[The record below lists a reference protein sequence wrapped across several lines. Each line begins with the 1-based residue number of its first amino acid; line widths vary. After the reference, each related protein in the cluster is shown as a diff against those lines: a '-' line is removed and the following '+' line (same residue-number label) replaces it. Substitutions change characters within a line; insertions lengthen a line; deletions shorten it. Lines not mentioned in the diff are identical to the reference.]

1 MEPRYSVKLSLLV
14 EEFGLKKVYTPP
26 DFDNVRIVTP
36 DLNRPG
42 MQLVGFFSHFDNE
55 RIQLMGTVEIMYL
68 KTLPSSERRKIFAE
82 LMKRHI
88 PALIIC
94 HSMQVYPECLE
105 MAEKYQV
112 SLLTTELDTSV
123 FEAELITTL
132 NVYLG
137 PRITRH
143 GTMLEVYGEGIL
155 ITGESGVGKSE
166 TAIELVKRGHRL
178 IADDAV
184 EIKKIS
190 YKTLFAESPPLIQH
204 YIELRGIGVVDVMR
218 LFGMGAIKSRQ
229 ELDLIINIET
239 WQDGMM
245 YDRLGLENQYTTL
258 LGVQVPIMK
267 IPVKPGRNLAVIIEV
282 AAMNNRH
289 KRMGYNAAQEFAKQ
303 LDDHFEQM
311 MLESQMESADDYEE
325 YEDLTVEDED

>member
-282 AAMNNRH
+282 AAMNNRQK
-289 KRMGYNAAQEFAKQ
+289 KRGYNSAQEFTERINR
-303 LDDHFEQM
+303 HFA
-311 MLESQMESADDYEE
+311 ESMKEGGN
-325 YEDLTVEDED
+325 V

>member
-26 DFDNVRIVTP
+26 DFENVRIVTP

-94 HSMQVYPECLE
+94 HSMQIYPECLE

-112 SLLTTELDTSV
+112 SLLSTELDTSV

-132 NVYLG
+132 NIYLG

-190 YKTLFAESPPLIQH
+190 YNTLFAESPPLIQH

-245 YDRLGLENQYTTL
+245 YDRLGLDNQYTTL

-282 AAMNNRH
+282 AAMNNRQ
-289 KRMGYNAAQEFAKQ
+289 KKLGYNSAQEFTERINR
-303 LDDHFEQM
+303 HFA
-311 MLESQMESADDYEE
+311 ESMKESGND
-325 YEDLTVEDED
+325 

>member
-1 MEPRYSVKLSLLV
+1 MPADPRYSVKLSTLAETL
-14 EEFGLKKVYTPP
+14 GLQKVYTPP
-26 DFDNVRIVTP
+26 DYDSVRIVTP

-42 MQLVGFFSHFDNE
+42 MQLVGFFSHFDHE
-55 RIQLMGTVEIMYL
+55 RIQLMGTVETMYL
-68 KTLPSSERRKIFAE
+68 KTLPSTERRKIFAE
-82 LMKRHI
+82 LMKRGI

-94 HSMQVYPECLE
+94 HSMEVYPECLE
-105 MAEKYQV
+105 MAQKYGV
-112 SLLTTELDTSV
+112 TILTTELDTSV

-132 NVYLG
+132 NIHLG

-184 EIKKIS
+184 EIMKVS
-190 YKTLFAESPPLIQH
+190 YRTLFAQSPPLIQH

-239 WQDGMM
+239 WQEGMM
-245 YDRLGLENQYTTL
+245 YDRLGLENQFTTL
-258 LGVQVPIMK
+258 LGVRVPIMK

-282 AAMNNRH
+282 AAMNNRQ
-289 KRMGYNAAQEFAKQ
+289 KKLGYNSAREFTERINR
-303 LDDHFEQM
+303 HFE
-311 MLESQMESADDYEE
+311 ESMRDGGNG
-325 YEDLTVEDED
+325 

>member
-1 MEPRYSVKLSLLV
+1 MEPRYSVKLSQLV
-14 EEFGLKKVYTPP
+14 EEFGLTKVYTPP
-26 DFDNVRIVTP
+26 DFENVRIVTP

-94 HSMQVYPECLE
+94 HSMQIYPECLE

-112 SLLTTELDTSV
+112 SLLSTELDTSV
-123 FEAELITTL
+123 FEAELITSL
-132 NVYLG
+132 NIYLG

-282 AAMNNRH
+282 AAMNNRQ
-289 KRMGYNAAQEFAKQ
+289 KKLGYNSAQEFTERINK
-303 LDDHFEQM
+303 HFA
-311 MLESQMESADDYEE
+311 ESMKENGNG
-325 YEDLTVEDED
+325 

>member
-1 MEPRYSVKLSLLV
+1 MKRLLCILAAALSLSAVSAFAQKATVSGYVTDAATGETLIGAGVV
-14 EEFGLKKVYTPP
+14 EDVSGAVTNSYGFYTLTLTKGRHTLLCSYVGYS
-26 DFDNVRIVTP
+26 DQEITL
-36 DLNRPG
+36 DL
-42 MQLVGFFSHFDNE
+42 QKD
-55 RIQLMGTVEIMYL
+55 
-68 KTLPSSERRKIFAE
+68 
-82 LMKRHI
+82 
-88 PALIIC
+88 
-94 HSMQVYPECLE
+94 
-105 MAEKYQV
+105 
-112 SLLTTELDTSV
+112 
-123 FEAELITTL
+123 TTL
-132 NVYLG
+132 NIHLG

-184 EIKKIS
+184 EIMKVS
-190 YKTLFAESPPLIQH
+190 YRTLFAQSPPLIQH

-282 AAMNNRH
+282 AAMNNRQ
-289 KRMGYNAAQEFAKQ
+289 KKLGYNSAREFTERINR
-303 LDDHFEQM
+303 HFE
-311 MLESQMESADDYEE
+311 ESMRDGGNG
-325 YEDLTVEDED
+325 

>member
-26 DFDNVRIVTP
+26 NFESVRIVTP

-68 KTLPSSERRKIFAE
+68 KTLPSTERRKIFAE
-82 LMKRHI
+82 LMKRGI

-94 HSMQVYPECLE
+94 HSMQIYPECLE

-112 SLLTTELDTSV
+112 SLLSTDLDTSV

-245 YDRLGLENQYTTL
+245 YDRLGLETQYTTL

-282 AAMNNRH
+282 AAMNNRQ
-289 KRMGYNAAQEFAKQ
+289 KKLGFNSAQEFTERINR
-303 LDDHFEQM
+303 HFA
-311 MLESQMESADDYEE
+311 ESMRENGNG
-325 YEDLTVEDED
+325 

>member
-282 AAMNNRH
+282 AAMNNRQ
-289 KRMGYNAAQEFAKQ
+289 KKLGFNSAQEFTERINR
-303 LDDHFEQM
+303 HFA
-311 MLESQMESADDYEE
+311 ESLKEGGN
-325 YEDLTVEDED
+325 V

>member
-1 MEPRYSVKLSLLV
+1 MEPRYSVKLSQLV

-26 DFDNVRIVTP
+26 DFESVRIVTP

-94 HSMQVYPECLE
+94 HSMQIYPECLE

-112 SLLTTELDTSV
+112 SLLATDLDTSV
-123 FEAELITTL
+123 FEAELITSL
-132 NVYLG
+132 NIYLG

-155 ITGESGVGKSE
+155 LTGESGVGKSE

-190 YKTLFAESPPLIQH
+190 YRTLFAESPPLIQH

-282 AAMNNRH
+282 AAMNNRQ
-289 KRMGYNAAQEFAKQ
+289 KKLGFNTAQEFTERINR
-303 LDDHFEQM
+303 HFA
-311 MLESQMESADDYEE
+311 ESMKENGN
-325 YEDLTVEDED
+325 V

>member
-1 MEPRYSVKLSLLV
+1 MAIGPRYSVKLSTLV
-14 EEFGLKKVYTPP
+14 DEFNLQKVYTPP
-26 DFDNVRIVTP
+26 HYESVRIVTP

-42 MQLVGFFSHFDNE
+42 MQLVGFFSHFDHE

-82 LMKRHI
+82 LMKRGI

-94 HSMQVYPECLE
+94 HQMEVYPECLE
-105 MAEKYQV
+105 MAEKYEV
-112 SLLTTELDTSV
+112 TLLATELDTSV
-123 FEAELITTL
+123 FEAELITNL
-132 NVYLG
+132 NIHLG

-184 EIKKIS
+184 EIKKVS
-190 YKTLFAESPPLIQH
+190 YRTLFAESPPLIRH

-218 LFGMGAIKSRQ
+218 LFGMGAIKTRQ

-239 WQDGMM
+239 WQEGMM

-282 AAMNNRH
+282 AAMNNRQ
-289 KRMGYNAAQEFAKQ
+289 KKLGFNSAQEFTERINRHFAESMRENG
-303 LDDHFEQM
+303 DD
-311 MLESQMESADDYEE
+311 
-325 YEDLTVEDED
+325 

>member
-1 MEPRYSVKLSLLV
+1 MSSRYSVKLSTLV
-14 EEFGLKKVYTPP
+14 DIFDLTKVYTPP
-26 DFDNVRIVTP
+26 QYEEVQIVTP

-55 RIQLMGTVEIMYL
+55 RLQLMGTVEIMYL
-68 KTLPSSERRKIFAE
+68 KTLPSTERRKIFAE
-82 LMKRHI
+82 LMKRGI

-94 HSMQVYPECLE
+94 HSMDIYPECLE

-112 SLLTTELDTSV
+112 TLLSTPLDTSV

-137 PRITRH
+137 PSITRH
-143 GTMLEVYGEGIL
+143 GTMVEVYGEGIL

-190 YKTLFAESPPLIQH
+190 YNTLFAQSPPLIQH
-204 YIELRGIGVVDVMR
+204 IIELRGIGVVDVMR

-229 ELDLIINIET
+229 ELDLIINIEA

-245 YDRLGLENQYTTL
+245 YDRLGLENQYSSL
-258 LGVQVPIMK
+258 LGVQIPTLK

-282 AAMNNRH
+282 AAMNNRQ
-289 KRMGYNAAQEFAKQ
+289 KKMGYNTAQEFTERINR
-303 LDDHFEQM
+303 HFA
-311 MLESQMESADDYEE
+311 ESMKGSGN
-325 YEDLTVEDED
+325 V

>member
-1 MEPRYSVKLSLLV
+1 MEPRYSVKLSVLV
-14 EEFGLKKVYTPP
+14 GIFDLKKEYTPP
-26 DFDNVRIVTP
+26 DYEEVKIVTP

-42 MQLVGFFSHFDNE
+42 LQLVGFFSHFDHE

-68 KTLPSSERRKIFAE
+68 KPLPSQEKRKIFAE
-82 LMKRHI
+82 LMKRGI
-88 PALIIC
+88 PALILC
-94 HSMQVYPECLE
+94 HNTEVFPECLE
-105 MAEKYQV
+105 MAEKYGV
-112 SLLTTELDTSV
+112 TVLSTDIDTSV

-132 NVYLG
+132 NIYLG

-184 EIKKIS
+184 EIRKVS
-190 YKTLFAESPPLIQH
+190 YNTLFVEAPPLIRH
-204 YIELRGIGVVDVMR
+204 IIELRGIGVVDVMR
-218 LFGMGAIKSRQ
+218 LYGMGAIKTRQ
-229 ELDLIINIET
+229 ELDLIINIEN

-245 YDRLGLENQYTTL
+245 YDRLGLENQYTSL
-258 LGVQVPIMK
+258 LGVRVPILK

-282 AAMNNRH
+282 AAMNNRQ
-289 KRMGYNAAQEFAKQ
+289 KKLGYDTAKEFTERISR
-303 LDDHFEQM
+303 HFE
-311 MLESQMESADDYEE
+311 ESMKRNGNG
-325 YEDLTVEDED
+325 

>member
-1 MEPRYSVKLSLLV
+1 MEPRYSVKLSTLV
-14 EEFGLKKVYTPP
+14 DIFSLTKVYTPP
-26 DFDNVRIVTP
+26 NYEEVRIVTP

-42 MQLVGFFSHFDNE
+42 MQLVGFFSHFDSE

-68 KTLPSSERRKIFAE
+68 KNLPASERRKVFAE
-82 LMKRHI
+82 LMKRGI
-88 PALIIC
+88 PALLIC
-94 HSMQVYPECLE
+94 HSMEIYPECLE
-105 MAEKYQV
+105 MAEKYGIT
-112 SLLTTELDTSV
+112 LLATEMDTSV
-123 FEAELITTL
+123 MEAELITTL
-132 NVYLG
+132 NIYLG

-190 YKTLFAESPPLIQH
+190 YNTLFAESPPLIKH
-204 YIELRGIGVVDVMR
+204 LIELRGIGVVDVMR
-218 LFGMGAIKSRQ
+218 LFGMGAIKTRQ
-229 ELDLIINIET
+229 ELDLIINLET

-258 LGVQVPIMK
+258 LGVQIPILK

-282 AAMNNRH
+282 AAMNNRQ
-289 KRMGYNAAQEFAKQ
+289 KKLGFNTAQEFTERINK
-303 LDDHFEQM
+303 HF
-311 MLESQMESADDYEE
+311 ADSMAG
-325 YEDLTVEDED
+325 LGDE

>member
-1 MEPRYSVKLSLLV
+1 MEPRYSVKLSQLV
-14 EEFGLKKVYTPP
+14 EEFGLTKVYTPP
-26 DFDNVRIVTP
+26 DFENVRIVTP

-94 HSMQVYPECLE
+94 HSMQIYPECLE

-112 SLLTTELDTSV
+112 SLLSTELDTSV
-123 FEAELITTL
+123 FEAELITSL
-132 NVYLG
+132 NIYLG

-190 YKTLFAESPPLIQH
+190 YRTLFAESPPLIQH

-282 AAMNNRH
+282 AAMNNRQ
-289 KRMGYNAAQEFAKQ
+289 KKLGYNSAQEFTERINK
-303 LDDHFEQM
+303 HFA
-311 MLESQMESADDYEE
+311 ESMKENGNG
-325 YEDLTVEDED
+325 

>member
-1 MEPRYSVKLSLLV
+1 MSSRYSVKLSTLV
-14 EEFGLKKVYTPP
+14 DIFDLQKVYTPP
-26 DFDNVRIVTP
+26 QYEEVQIVTP

-55 RIQLMGTVEIMYL
+55 RLQLMGTVEIMYL

-82 LMKRHI
+82 LMKRGI

-94 HSMQVYPECLE
+94 HSMEIYPECLE

-112 SLLTTELDTSV
+112 TLLSTPLDTSV

-137 PRITRH
+137 PSITRH
-143 GTMLEVYGEGIL
+143 GTMVEVYGEGIL

-190 YKTLFAESPPLIQH
+190 YNTLFAQSPPLIQH
-204 YIELRGIGVVDVMR
+204 ILEIRGIGVVDVMR

-229 ELDLIINIET
+229 ELDLIINIEA

-245 YDRLGLENQYTTL
+245 YDRLGLENQYSSL
-258 LGVQVPIMK
+258 LGVQIPTLK

-282 AAMNNRH
+282 AAMNNRQ
-289 KRMGYNAAQEFAKQ
+289 KKMGYNTAQEFTERINR
-303 LDDHFEQM
+303 HFA
-311 MLESQMESADDYEE
+311 ESMKGNGN
-325 YEDLTVEDED
+325 V

>member
-1 MEPRYSVKLSLLV
+1 MSSRYSVKLSTLV
-14 EEFGLKKVYTPP
+14 DIFDLTKVYTPP
-26 DFDNVRIVTP
+26 QYEEVQIVTP

-55 RIQLMGTVEIMYL
+55 RLQLMGTVEIMYL

-82 LMKRHI
+82 LMKRGI

-94 HSMQVYPECLE
+94 HSMDIYPECLE

-112 SLLTTELDTSV
+112 TLLSTPLDTSV

-137 PRITRH
+137 PSITRH
-143 GTMLEVYGEGIL
+143 GTMVEVYGEGIL

-190 YKTLFAESPPLIQH
+190 YNTLFAQSPPLIQH
-204 YIELRGIGVVDVMR
+204 IIELRGIGVVDVMR

-229 ELDLIINIET
+229 ELDLIINIEA

-245 YDRLGLENQYTTL
+245 YDRLGLENQYSSL
-258 LGVQVPIMK
+258 LGVQIPTLK

-282 AAMNNRH
+282 AAMNNRQ
-289 KRMGYNAAQEFAKQ
+289 KKMGYNTAQEFTERINR
-303 LDDHFEQM
+303 HFA
-311 MLESQMESADDYEE
+311 ESMKGNGN
-325 YEDLTVEDED
+325 V

>member
-282 AAMNNRH
+282 AAMNNRQ
-289 KRMGYNAAQEFAKQ
+289 KKLGFNSAQEFTERINR
-303 LDDHFEQM
+303 HFA
-311 MLESQMESADDYEE
+311 ESMRENGND
-325 YEDLTVEDED
+325 

>member
-1 MEPRYSVKLSLLV
+1 MEPRYSVKLSQLV

-26 DFDNVRIVTP
+26 DFESVRIVTP

-94 HSMQVYPECLE
+94 HSMQIYPECLE

-112 SLLTTELDTSV
+112 SLLATDLDTSV
-123 FEAELITTL
+123 FEAELITSL
-132 NVYLG
+132 NIYLG

-155 ITGESGVGKSE
+155 LTGESGVGKSE

-190 YKTLFAESPPLIQH
+190 YRTLFAESPPLIQH

-229 ELDLIINIET
+229 ELDLIINIEN
-239 WQDGMM
+239 WQEGMM

-258 LGVQVPIMK
+258 LGVKVPIMK

-282 AAMNNRH
+282 AAMNNRQ
-289 KRMGYNAAQEFAKQ
+289 KKLGFNSAQEFTERINR
-303 LDDHFEQM
+303 HFA
-311 MLESQMESADDYEE
+311 ESMKESDNG
-325 YEDLTVEDED
+325 

>member
-1 MEPRYSVKLSLLV
+1 MEPRYSVKLSILV
-14 EEFGLKKVYTPP
+14 GIFDLQKVYTPP
-26 DFDNVRIVTP
+26 NYEEVKIVTP

-42 MQLVGFFSHFDNE
+42 LQLVGFFSHFDNE

-68 KTLPSSERRKIFAE
+68 KTLPSQERRKIFAE
-82 LMKRHI
+82 LMKRGI
-88 PALIIC
+88 PALILC
-94 HSMQVYPECLE
+94 HNTEAFPECLE
-105 MAEKYQV
+105 MAEKYAV
-112 SLLTTELDTSV
+112 TVLSTDIDTSV

-132 NVYLG
+132 NIYLG

-184 EIKKIS
+184 EIRKVS
-190 YKTLFAESPPLIQH
+190 YNTLFVEAPPLIRH
-204 YIELRGIGVVDVMR
+204 IIELRGIGVVDVMR
-218 LFGMGAIKSRQ
+218 LYGMGAIKTRQ
-229 ELDLIINIET
+229 ELDLIINIEN

-245 YDRLGLENQYTTL
+245 YDRLGLENQYTSL
-258 LGVQVPIMK
+258 LGVRVPIQK

-282 AAMNNRH
+282 AAMNNRQ
-289 KRMGYNAAQEFAKQ
+289 KKLGYDTAREFTERISR
-303 LDDHFEQM
+303 HFE
-311 MLESQMESADDYEE
+311 ESMKRNENG
-325 YEDLTVEDED
+325 

>member
-26 DFDNVRIVTP
+26 DFENVRIVTP

-94 HSMQVYPECLE
+94 HSMQIYPECLE

-112 SLLTTELDTSV
+112 SLLATELDTSV

-132 NVYLG
+132 NIYLG

-239 WQDGMM
+239 WQEGMM
-245 YDRLGLENQYTTL
+245 YDRLGLDNQYTTL
-258 LGVQVPIMK
+258 LGVKVPIMK

-282 AAMNNRH
+282 AAMNNRQ
-289 KRMGYNAAQEFAKQ
+289 KKLGFNSAQEFTERINR
-303 LDDHFEQM
+303 HFA
-311 MLESQMESADDYEE
+311 ESMKESGND
-325 YEDLTVEDED
+325 

>member
-1 MEPRYSVKLSLLV
+1 MEPRYSVKLSQLV

-26 DFDNVRIVTP
+26 DFENVRIVTP

-68 KTLPSSERRKIFAE
+68 KTLPSTERRKIFAE

-94 HSMQVYPECLE
+94 HSMQIYPECLE

-112 SLLTTELDTSV
+112 SLLSTELDTSV
-123 FEAELITTL
+123 FEAELITSL
-132 NVYLG
+132 NIYLG

-282 AAMNNRH
+282 AAMNNRQ
-289 KRMGYNAAQEFAKQ
+289 KKLGYNSAQEFTERINR
-303 LDDHFEQM
+303 HFA
-311 MLESQMESADDYEE
+311 ESMKEGGNG
-325 YEDLTVEDED
+325 

>member
-1 MEPRYSVKLSLLV
+1 MAIGPRYSVKLSTLV
-14 EEFGLKKVYTPP
+14 DEFNLTKVYTPP
-26 DFDNVRIVTP
+26 HYESVRIVKP

-82 LMKRHI
+82 LMKRGI

-94 HSMQVYPECLE
+94 HQMEVYPECLE
-105 MAEKYQV
+105 MAKKYEI

-132 NVYLG
+132 NIYLG

-190 YKTLFAESPPLIQH
+190 YNTLFAESPPLIRH

-218 LFGMGAIKSRQ
+218 LFGMGAIKTRQ

-239 WQDGMM
+239 WQEGMM

-258 LGVQVPIMK
+258 LGVKVPIMK

-282 AAMNNRH
+282 AAMNNRQ
-289 KRMGYNAAQEFAKQ
+289 KKLGFNSAQEFTERINRHFAESLKEGG
-303 LDDHFEQM
+303 DD
-311 MLESQMESADDYEE
+311 
-325 YEDLTVEDED
+325 

>member
-155 ITGESGVGKSE
+155 ITAESGVGKSE

-282 AAMNNRH
+282 AAMNNRQ
-289 KRMGYNAAQEFAKQ
+289 KKLGYNSAQEFTERINR
-303 LDDHFEQM
+303 HFA
-311 MLESQMESADDYEE
+311 ESMKEGGN
-325 YEDLTVEDED
+325 V

>member
-1 MEPRYSVKLSLLV
+1 VEPRYSVKLSTLV
-14 EEFGLKKVYTPP
+14 EEFNLTKVYTPP
-26 DFDNVRIVTP
+26 QYEDVKIVTP

-82 LMKRHI
+82 LMKRGI

-94 HSMQVYPECLE
+94 HSMTIYPECLE
-105 MAEKYQV
+105 MAEKYAV
-112 SLLTTELDTSV
+112 TLLATDLDTSV

-132 NVYLG
+132 NIYLG

-143 GTMLEVYGEGIL
+143 GTMVEVYGEGIL

-184 EIKKIS
+184 EIQKIS
-190 YKTLFAESPPLIQH
+190 YKTLFAQSPPLIQH
-204 YIELRGIGVVDVMR
+204 YIEIRGIGVVDVMR
-218 LFGMGAIKSRQ
+218 LFGMGAIKSNQ
-229 ELDLIINIET
+229 ELDLIINIES

-245 YDRLGLENQYTTL
+245 YDRLGLENEYTTL
-258 LGVQVPIMK
+258 LGVQVPTLR

-282 AAMNNRH
+282 AAMNNRQ
-289 KRMGYNAAQEFAKQ
+289 KKMGYNSAQEFTDRINK
-303 LDDHFEQM
+303 HFE
-311 MLESQMESADDYEE
+311 ESMRGGSNG
-325 YEDLTVEDED
+325 